1 MLSTLW
7 DVVFFSAYVSGER
20 AGLILEAS
28 YGRGDTLN
36 GVSGLDIDE
45 EKKLVDQK
53 LNELQAEGATTE
65 AIKEAMKDMG
75 IERLV
80 MKYFSNP

>member
-1 MLSTLW
+1 M
-7 DVVFFSAYVSGER
+7 
-20 AGLILEAS
+20 
-28 YGRGDTLN
+28 GDALN

-45 EKKLVDQK
+45 EKRLVDRK
-53 LNELQAEGATTE
+53 LNELRAEGATSE

-80 MKYFSNP
+80 TKLIFGISISRFAIRMKVLHGLLNIVVEIIEIFIK

>member
-1 MLSTLW
+1 M
-7 DVVFFSAYVSGER
+7 VFFSAYVSGER
-20 AGLILEAS
+20 AGLILETS

-53 LNELQAEGATTE
+53 LNELQAEGATAE
-65 AIKEAMKDMG
+65 EIKEAMKDMG

-80 MKYFSNP
+80 MKYFSNPLL

>member
-20 AGLILEAS
+20 AGLILENS

-36 GVSGLDIDE
+36 GVSGLDIYE

-80 MKYFSNP
+80 MKFFSN